1 MITFANLF
9 NPNLKSVITV
19 AKQMDEK
26 MEEFIKSIYEKI
38 NTEMVEI
45 VGEEMGTTIKER
57 FTEETMRTII
67 NDSIEIFEDIEEK
80 KKRIAKEE
88 AIRRKELEKKEKEE
102 KKIQK
107 EKERIEMKKQ
117 KEREKEEKK
126 IQKEELKKQKQLE
139 KDIEKERKRIEKE
152 VKKLGINM
160 SREEMLK
167 RAKSLFIEED
177 ETEVGEDDLETV
189 VLDTEEE
196 HIING
201 FDFSSGTLWGKDDN
215 IGEEHKRIFW
225 MNVDVKIINSCHD
238 KLYRSKNSPSLG
250 EAPREMELN
259 IQKQSS
265 VVYEIGTEEVL
276 REYDLDERYKNEKI
290 FVGVL
295 DKETMKIIKE
305 KNICDTVKNWVYKM
319 GLVVPSYEVCR
330 LDFEEEIERE
340 Y

>member
-1 MITFANLF
+1 MITFATLF

-26 MEEFIKSIYEKI
+26 MDEFIKSIYEKI
-38 NTEMVEI
+38 NTEMTEI
-45 VGEEMGTTIKER
+45 VGEEMGMTIKER
-57 FTEETMRTII
+57 FTEETMRVII

-88 AIRRKELEKKEKEE
+88 AIRRKELEKKEKED

-126 IQKEELKKQKQLE
+126 REREELKKQKQRE

-160 SREEMLK
+160 TREEMIK
-167 RAKSLFIEED
+167 RARSLFEDDEE
-177 ETEVGEDDLETV
+177 ETEVGDDDSETV
-189 VLDTEEE
+189 VLEPEEE

-201 FDFSSGTLWGKDDN
+201 FDFSKDDN
-215 IGEEHKRIFW
+215 VGEEHKRIFW
-225 MNVDVKIINSCHD
+225 TNVDIKTIN
-238 KLYRSKNSPSLG
+238 KSKNSPSLG

-259 IQKQSS
+259 IQRQSS

-290 FVGVL
+290 FLGVL

-305 KNICDTVKNWVYKM
+305 KNICDIVKNWVYKM

-330 LDFEEEIERE
+330 LDFEEEMERE

>member
-1 MITFANLF
+1 MITFATLF

-38 NTEMVEI
+38 NTEMTEI
-45 VGEEMGTTIKER
+45 VGEEMGMAIKER
-57 FTEETMRTII
+57 FTEETMRVIM

-117 KEREKEEKK
+117 KEREKEEK
-126 IQKEELKKQKQLE
+126 QRQREELKKQKQRE

-152 VKKLGINM
+152 AKRLGISM
-160 SREEMLK
+160 TREEMIK
-167 RAKSLFIEED
+167 RAKSLFEDEED
-177 ETEVGEDDLETV
+177 DQEEDDSETV
-189 VLDTEEE
+189 VLESEEE

-201 FDFSSGTLWGKDDN
+201 FDFSKDDN

-225 MNVDVKIINSCHD
+225 MNVEIKIING
-238 KLYRSKNSPSLG
+238 SKNSPSLG

-265 VVYEIGTEEVL
+265 VVYEMGNEEVL
-276 REYDLDERYKNEKI
+276 KEYDLDERYKNEKI

-305 KNICDTVKNWVYKM
+305 KNICDIVKNWVYKM

-330 LDFEEEIERE
+330 LDFEEEMERE